1 MKAIKIIKEG
11 LVQSVELPRPDLR
24 VGHVLLKIDYV
35 GFCGSDLNTFRGLN
49 PLVRLPII
57 PGHEIAGTV
66 VEIGADVAP
75 EIQMGMRVTVN
86 PYSNCGRCAACKNN
100 KPNACQFNETMGV
113 QRDGAMAAYIAVPYE
128 KVIPGDGLSAKEL
141 ALVEPMSVGFHAVD
155 RASVTDNDVVLV
167 LGCGMIGIGAI
178 IRAVRR
184 GASVISSDVS
194 ESKLA
199 LARRLG
205 AKFSINTAAEDLKQR
220 LDELTNFMG
229 ADVVIEAVGRQET
242 YLAAI
247 DAVTF
252 TGRVVFIGYAKEPI
266 PFDTQFFVKKELD
279 IMGSRNA
286 LPKDFEAVMDYLKS
300 GTCPVDQLITAVCTP
315 DGAHAAL
322 NTWVKD
328 PGSVFRILV
337 KF

>member
-11 LVQSVELPRPDLR
+11 LVQTVELPRPDLR

-66 VEIGADVAP
+66 VEIGADVSP

-113 QRDGAMAAYIAVPYE
+113 QRHGAMADYIAVPYE

-184 GASVISSDVS
+184 GASVIAADVS

-199 LARRLG
+199 LAKCLG
-205 AKFSINTAAEDLKQR
+205 AKFSINTATEDLKQR

-252 TGRVVFIGYAKEPI
+252 TGRVVFIGYAKELI

-279 IMGSRNA
+279 IIGSRNA

-300 GTCPVDQLITAVCTP
+300 GTCPVEQLITAVCTP

-322 NTWVKD
+322 SAWVKD

-337 KF
+337 EF